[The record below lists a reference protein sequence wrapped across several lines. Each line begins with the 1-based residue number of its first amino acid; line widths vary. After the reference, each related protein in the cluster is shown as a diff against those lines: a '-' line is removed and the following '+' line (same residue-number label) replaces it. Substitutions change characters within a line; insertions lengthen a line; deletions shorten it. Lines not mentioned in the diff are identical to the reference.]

1 MQFILKMVR
10 RDLRSAWRRLLFFF
24 LCIAIGVGAI
34 VALRSIIRNFNHV
47 MTSDARAILGAD
59 IRISANRAWT
69 PANLATIDRIAKPF
83 VTARAESVES
93 STMLRPAE
101 ESNQR
106 ALLVELEGIEPPYPF
121 YGQYS
126 LAHGQTFQHE
136 LLANHGVLVA
146 NSVLER
152 LHLKTGDKVKIG
164 TQVFAIRGILEREP
178 GASGGFRFGP
188 KVLVSKSALEK
199 AQLTGFGSRSRRRI
213 LLRVK
218 EENVEKVSKQLRSE
232 LKASFVSVRTYRESE
247 ERLNDQ
253 FTRAENFLSLTG
265 FIILILGGIG
275 VSSVTRVFIE
285 EKRKSIAVLKC
296 LGGTGGKILSIY
308 LLQISV
314 LGLTGS
320 LVGIGLAK
328 ITLYFLGVH
337 YESVLPPNMSYALQW
352 PAVIQGMGFGL
363 LVTMLFSALPL
374 LRIRHIKPNVLLRE
388 ETEVV
393 LPGQRSKQKR
403 DYLRWLVGTVVLA
416 GLLFLSAWQ
425 AGSLRVGFFFLG
437 GLVVTALTLHF
448 TAHLMMRVVRRIK
461 RIASFQ
467 TRHAIS
473 SLYRPGNQTHVI
485 VMAVGLGSF
494 FIIATQAMQS
504 NLLREMDFQ
513 RRTNLP
519 NMYLIDIQSDQ
530 KEGVEKIIKEATNQK
545 PLLIPTVRARISAIN
560 GKTIDPESEQYKKDR
575 GRLGFEYTIT
585 YRGKLDETESV
596 LSGKFWEN
604 TASSKPEVSIEE
616 SLKGMMGLDVGG
628 NITFDILG
636 RKINAKVTSIRHVD
650 WKNARTGFYVLFRP
664 GVLEAAPNVYVA
676 ALDAPLTEPAR
687 SQFQSKLIDAYPN
700 VTAIDVV
707 DIVRGV
713 QKILN
718 TITLGISFIG
728 GFVFLSGVLILI
740 GSIAMTKFQRL
751 YEAAILK
758 TLGATR
764 KFVLS
769 ILMLE
774 YALLGFVS
782 GLIGSVA
789 AIGLSYVISKYVFE
803 IDWELTPLLYLLG
816 VLVTS
821 ALVTFVGAIS
831 SLDVLNRKPLGIL
844 RTQ

>member
-1 MQFILKMVR
+1 MQFILKMAR

-24 LCIAIGVGAI
+24 ICIAIGVGAI

-59 IRISANRAWT
+59 IRISSNRPWT
-69 PANLATIDRIAKPF
+69 PNILAVIDRIAKPF
-83 VTARAESVES
+83 VKERAESVES
-93 STMLRPAE
+93 DTMMRPAE

-121 YGQYS
+121 YGQFT
-126 LAHGQTFQHE
+126 LAHGQIFQHE
-136 LLANHGVLVA
+136 LIANNGVLVG

-164 TQVFAIRGILEREP
+164 TEVFTIRGILEREP

-188 KVLVSKSALEK
+188 KALISKSAFER

-213 LLRVK
+213 SLRVE
-218 EENVEKVSKQLRSE
+218 EENVEKVSEQLRTE
-232 LKASFVSVRTYRESE
+232 LKTSFVSVRTYRQSQ
-247 ERLNDQ
+247 ERMDEQ

-296 LGGTGGKILSIY
+296 LGGTGRKIFSVY
-308 LLQISV
+308 LLQISL

-320 LVGIGLAK
+320 LVGIVLAK
-328 ITLYFLGVH
+328 ITLYLLGAH
-337 YESVLPPNMSYALQW
+337 YESVLPPNMSYSLQW
-352 PAVIQGMGFGL
+352 HAVIQGMGFGL
-363 LVTMLFSALPL
+363 LVTMLFSVLPL

-388 ETEVV
+388 ETEST
-393 LPGQRSKQKR
+393 LPGPRTKR
-403 DYLRWLVGTVVLA
+403 RIDVLRWSVATAVLG
-416 GLLFLSAWQ
+416 GLLLLSVWQ
-425 AGSLRVGFFFLG
+425 AGSLRVGIFFLS
-437 GLVVTALTLHF
+437 GLVVTALVLHF
-448 TAHLMMRVVRRIK
+448 TARLLMRLVRRFK
-461 RIASFQ
+461 RIASFE

-513 RRTNLP
+513 KRTNLP

-530 KEGVEKIIKEATNQK
+530 KEGVEKIIRNATNQK
-545 PLLIPTVRARISAIN
+545 PLLLPTVRARISAIN
-560 GKTIDPESEQYKKDR
+560 GKNIDPESEAYKKDR
-575 GRLGFEYTIT
+575 GRLGFEYTLT
-585 YRGKLDETESV
+585 YRGKLDETESI

-604 TASSKPEVSIEE
+604 TASPKPEVSIEE

-636 RKINAKVTSIRHVD
+636 RKINAKVTSIRRVD

-687 SQFQSKLIDAYPN
+687 SQFQSKLVDAYPN

-707 DIVRGV
+707 DIVRGI

-728 GFVFLSGVLILI
+728 SFVFLSGVLILI
-740 GSIAMTKFQRL
+740 GSIAMTKFQRI

-764 KFVLS
+764 KIVLS

-774 YALLGFVS
+774 YALLGLVS

-789 AIGLSYVISKYVFE
+789 AIGLSYAITEHVFE
-803 IDWELTPLLYLLG
+803 IDWELTPLVYLLG

-821 ALVTFVGAIS
+821 ALVTLVGALS
-831 SLDVLNRKPLGIL
+831 SLGVLNRKPLGIL

>member
-1 MQFILKMVR
+1 MQFILKMAR

-24 LCIAIGVGAI
+24 ICIAIGVGAI

-59 IRISANRAWT
+59 IQISSNRPWT
-69 PANLATIDRIAKPF
+69 SNMLATIDRIAKPF
-83 VTARAESVES
+83 LTARAESVES
-93 STMLRPAE
+93 ATMIRPAD

-106 ALLVELEGIEPPYPF
+106 ALLVELEGIEAPYPF
-121 YGQYS
+121 YGEYK
-126 LAHGQTFQHE
+126 LANGQIFQHQ
-136 LLANHGVLVA
+136 LLANNGVLVG

-152 LHLKTGDKVKIG
+152 LHLKVGDNTKIG
-164 TQVFAIRGILEREP
+164 TEVFTIRGILEREP

-188 KVLVSKSALEK
+188 KALVSKNALEK

-213 LLRVK
+213 FLRVRD
-218 EENVEKVSKQLRSE
+218 ENVEKVTQQLRTE
-232 LKASFVSVRTYRESE
+232 LKTNFVSVRSYRQSQ
-247 ERLNDQ
+247 ERINDQ
-253 FTRAENFLSLTG
+253 FTQAENFLSLTG

-296 LGGTGGKILSIY
+296 LGGTGRKIFSIY

-314 LGLTGS
+314 LGLAGS

-328 ITLYFLGVH
+328 ITLYFLGV
-337 YESVLPPNMSYALQW
+337 YYKSILPPNMSYALQW
-352 PAVIQGMGFGL
+352 HAMLQGMGFGL

-374 LRIRHIKPNVLLRE
+374 LRIRHIKPNVLLRD
-388 ETEVV
+388 ETDVA
-393 LPGQRSKQKR
+393 LPGVKTKQKH
-403 DYLRWLVGTVVLA
+403 DFLRWLVATLVLA
-416 GLLFLSAWQ
+416 GLLSLSVWQ
-425 AGSLRVGFFFLG
+425 AGSLRVGIFFLG
-437 GLVVTALTLHF
+437 GLLVTALILHF
-448 TAHLMMRVVRRIK
+448 TAWLMMRLLRKFK
-461 RIASFQ
+461 RITSFQ

-473 SLYRPGNQTHVI
+473 SLYRPGNQTRVI

-494 FIIATQAMQS
+494 FIIATQALQS

-513 RRTNLP
+513 KRTNLP

-530 KEGVEKIIKEATNQK
+530 KEGVEKMINEATKQK
-545 PLLIPTVRARISAIN
+545 ALVVPTVRARISAIN
-560 GKTIDPESEQYKKDR
+560 GKNIDPESEDYKKDR
-575 GRLGFEYTIT
+575 ERLGFEYTLT
-585 YRGKLDETESV
+585 YRGKLDETESI

-604 TASSKPEVSIEE
+604 TASVKPEVSIEE

-636 RKINAKVTSIRHVD
+636 RKITAKVTSIRRVD
-650 WKNARTGFYVLFRP
+650 WKNARTGFYVVFRP

-687 SQFQSKLIDAYPN
+687 SQFQSRLIDAYPN

-707 DIVRGV
+707 DIVREV
-713 QKILN
+713 QKILT

-740 GSIAMTKFQRL
+740 GSIAMTKFQRI
-751 YEAAILK
+751 YEAAVLK

-764 KFVLS
+764 KIVLS

-774 YALLGFVS
+774 YALLGIVS
-782 GLIGSVA
+782 GLIGSMTA
-789 AIGLSYVISKYVFE
+789 MGLSYAVSKHVFE
-803 IDWELTPLLYLLG
+803 IDWELTPLVYLVG
-816 VLVTS
+816 VLATS
-821 ALVTFVGAIS
+821 LLVTLVGALS